1 MEGDLDMEIVPGI
14 NVKKQKRNPTL
25 DSDNSIYEMPFYK
38 EPDYFF
44 NLENYTFYINDFER
58 PLDVLLHL
66 VKQAKMDIYE
76 INLFTLIK
84 EYLDFIKEMQDLNID
99 VASEYLSMASELV
112 HLKSKMLVNKQED
125 SEEETDD
132 EFSIKSEEDLRKKL
146 LEYENI
152 KNITGTFK
160 NLESKRSEI
169 YTRFPE
175 SLKEYYETEK
185 LPQGFYE
192 ADTLYQAFLEVK
204 KKLKLAKPLDTTITK
219 KEISIEIRTQE
230 IKNILKVRGKV
241 DFYSLFTINTKEY
254 IVITFLTILTMSKN
268 KELKISQE
276 DNFSPIIVEG
286 LYE

>member
-1 MEGDLDMEIVPGI
+1 M
-14 NVKKQKRNPTL
+14 
-25 DSDNSIYEMPFYK
+25 
-38 EPDYFF
+38 
-44 NLENYTFYINDFER
+44 NYTFYINDFEG

-112 HLKSKMLVNKQED
+112 HLKSKMLVNKQDD
-125 SEEETDD
+125 SKEETDD

-175 SLKEYYETEK
+175 SLKEYYEPSEVPK
-185 LPQGFYE
+185 GLYD
-192 ADTLYQAFLEVK
+192 ANTLYKAFLEVE
-204 KKLKLAKPLDTTITK
+204 KKLKLLKPLDTTITK
-219 KEISIEIRTQE
+219 KEISVEQRTQE

-241 DFYSLFTINTKEY
+241 DFYSLFTINTKEH

>member
-1 MEGDLDMEIVPGI
+1 M
-14 NVKKQKRNPTL
+14 
-25 DSDNSIYEMPFYK
+25 
-38 EPDYFF
+38 
-44 NLENYTFYINDFER
+44 NYTFYINDFEG

-112 HLKSKMLVNKQED
+112 HLKSKMLVNKQDD

-160 NLESKRSEI
+160 NLESRRSEI

-175 SLKEYYETEK
+175 SLKEYYEPSEVPK
-185 LPQGFYE
+185 GLYD
-192 ADTLYQAFLEVK
+192 ADTLYKAFLEVE
-204 KKLKLAKPLDTTITK
+204 KKLKLLKPLDTTITK
-219 KEISIEIRTQE
+219 KEISVEQRTQE

-268 KELKISQE
+268 KELKIFQE
-276 DNFSPIIVEG
+276 DNFSPITVEG

>member
-1 MEGDLDMEIVPGI
+1 M
-14 NVKKQKRNPTL
+14 
-25 DSDNSIYEMPFYK
+25 
-38 EPDYFF
+38 
-44 NLENYTFYINDFER
+44 NYTFYINDFEG

-112 HLKSKMLVNKQED
+112 HLKSKMLVNKQDD

-175 SLKEYYETEK
+175 SLKEYYEPSEVPK
-185 LPQGFYE
+185 GLYD
-192 ADTLYQAFLEVK
+192 ADTLYKAFLEVE
-204 KKLKLAKPLDTTITK
+204 KKLKLLKPLDTTITK
-219 KEISIEIRTQE
+219 KEISVEQRTQE

-276 DNFSPIIVEG
+276 DNFSPITVEG

>member
-1 MEGDLDMEIVPGI
+1 M
-14 NVKKQKRNPTL
+14 
-25 DSDNSIYEMPFYK
+25 
-38 EPDYFF
+38 
-44 NLENYTFYINDFER
+44 NYTFYINDFEG

-112 HLKSKMLVNKQED
+112 HLKSKMLVNKQDD
-125 SEEETDD
+125 SEEEADD

-175 SLKEYYETEK
+175 SLKEYYEPSEVPK
-185 LPQGFYE
+185 GQYD
-192 ADTLYQAFLEVK
+192 ADTLYKAFLEVE
-204 KKLKLAKPLDTTITK
+204 KKLKLLKPLDTTITK
-219 KEISIEIRTQE
+219 KEISVEQRTQE

>member
-1 MEGDLDMEIVPGI
+1 M
-14 NVKKQKRNPTL
+14 
-25 DSDNSIYEMPFYK
+25 
-38 EPDYFF
+38 
-44 NLENYTFYINDFER
+44 NYTFYINDFEG

-112 HLKSKMLVNKQED
+112 HLKSKMLVNKQDD
-125 SEEETDD
+125 SEEEADD

-152 KNITGTFK
+152 NNITGTFK

-175 SLKEYYETEK
+175 SLKEYYEPSEVPK
-185 LPQGFYE
+185 GLYD
-192 ADTLYQAFLEVK
+192 ADTLYKAFLEVE
-204 KKLKLAKPLDTTITK
+204 KKLKLLKPLDTTITK
-219 KEISIEIRTQE
+219 KEISVEQRTQE

-241 DFYSLFTINTKEY
+241 DFYSLFTINTKEH

>member
-1 MEGDLDMEIVPGI
+1 M
-14 NVKKQKRNPTL
+14 
-25 DSDNSIYEMPFYK
+25 
-38 EPDYFF
+38 
-44 NLENYTFYINDFER
+44 NYTFYINDFEG

-112 HLKSKMLVNKQED
+112 HLKSKMLVNKQDD
-125 SEEETDD
+125 SEEEADD

-175 SLKEYYETEK
+175 SLKEYYEPSEVPK
-185 LPQGFYE
+185 GLYD
-192 ADTLYQAFLEVK
+192 ADTLYKAFLEVE
-204 KKLKLAKPLDTTITK
+204 KKLKLLKPLDTTITK
-219 KEISIEIRTQE
+219 KEISVEQRTQE

>member
-1 MEGDLDMEIVPGI
+1 M
-14 NVKKQKRNPTL
+14 
-25 DSDNSIYEMPFYK
+25 
-38 EPDYFF
+38 
-44 NLENYTFYINDFER
+44 NYTFYINDFEG

-112 HLKSKMLVNKQED
+112 HLKSKMLVNKQDD

-152 KNITGTFK
+152 KNITETFK

-169 YTRFPE
+169 YTRFPK

>member
-1 MEGDLDMEIVPGI
+1 M
-14 NVKKQKRNPTL
+14 
-25 DSDNSIYEMPFYK
+25 
-38 EPDYFF
+38 
-44 NLENYTFYINDFER
+44 NYTFYINDFEG

-76 INLFTLIK
+76 INLFTLVK

-112 HLKSKMLVNKQED
+112 HLKSKMLVNKQDD

-175 SLKEYYETEK
+175 SLKEYYEPSEVPK
-185 LPQGFYE
+185 GLYD
-192 ADTLYQAFLEVK
+192 ADTLYKAFLEVE
-204 KKLKLAKPLDTTITK
+204 KKLKLLKPLDTTITK
-219 KEISIEIRTQE
+219 KEISVEQRTQE